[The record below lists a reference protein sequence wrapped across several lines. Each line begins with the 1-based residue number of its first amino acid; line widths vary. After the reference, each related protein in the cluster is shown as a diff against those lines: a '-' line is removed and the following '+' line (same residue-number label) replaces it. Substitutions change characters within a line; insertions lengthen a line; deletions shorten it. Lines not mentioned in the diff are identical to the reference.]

1 MLAHV
6 VRNQTII
13 RTAGVSPVIYN
24 DRHLSA
30 RTREFH
36 SFASQRVVEWGLVNL
51 PLLWFAVLIVAA
63 PLRRPALMAFGLWV
77 TSMVPVLF
85 YSAMFLETRYVLSS
99 LGPIL
104 LVLALTIGTGIRVLS
119 RNIPMRERHDLTRLR
134 QSVEPLAG
142 FEADQAANRPA
153 G

>member
-1 MLAHV
+1 
-6 VRNQTII
+6 
-13 RTAGVSPVIYN
+13 
-24 DRHLSA
+24 
-30 RTREFH
+30 
-36 SFASQRVVEWGLVNL
+36 
-51 PLLWFAVLIVAA
+51 
-63 PLRRPALMAFGLWV
+63 
-77 TSMVPVLF
+77 VLF

-119 RNIPMRERHDLTRLR
+119 RNMPMRERHDLKRLR

>member
-1 MLAHV
+1 
-6 VRNQTII
+6 
-13 RTAGVSPVIYN
+13 
-24 DRHLSA
+24 
-30 RTREFH
+30 
-36 SFASQRVVEWGLVNL
+36 
-51 PLLWFAVLIVAA
+51 
-63 PLRRPALMAFGLWV
+63 
-77 TSMVPVLF
+77 VLF